1 MSDYDDARIKA
12 VLLQLGLAMKAGKV
26 QSGELQAETAV
37 KAMKAFLVII
47 AGDASD
53 NTKKLFTDK
62 CSFYKVPVR
71 ILGTKEILGHAI
83 GKNERSSIAITDEG
97 FAKSLLKKLTD
108 LE

>member
-1 MSDYDDARIKA
+1 MSDFDEARIKA
-12 VLLQLGLAMKAGKV
+12 VLLQLGLAMKAGKI
-26 QSGELQAETAV
+26 QSGEFQAETAV

-53 NTKKLFTDK
+53 NSKKLFTDK
-62 CSFYKVPVR
+62 CTFYNVPFR
-71 ILGTKEILGHAI
+71 IFGTKEILGHAI